1 MIILGVILLILGFV
15 FSISILWTIGIILV
29 VIGAVLWL
37 LGAMGRTVGPR
48 RHYWEPLVERHWLP
62 VTGRRCG
69 ADGYLGFLRDRCR

>member
-37 LGAMGRTVGPR
+37 LGSMGRAIGPR
-48 RHYWEPLVERHWLP
+48 RHYW
-62 VTGRRCG
+62 
-69 ADGYLGFLRDRCR
+69 